1 MNPNY
6 VCRSF
11 GFVASGF
18 MPDEK
23 RPDAMG
29 FHSFGFV
36 ASGFM
41 PDEKS
46 VGDEPRR
53 YGFFSFPFHS

>member
-1 MNPNY
+1 MELNVGDKPRRY
-6 VCRSF
+6 
-11 GFVASGF
+11 GFFVRFS
-18 MPDEK
+18 
-23 RPDAMG
+23 RL
-29 FHSFGFV
+29 FV

-53 YGFFSFPFHS
+53 YGLRSSHS